1 MDSFRIDGGASLVQK
16 IYDSLAMKPTDE
28 VERRLGEIDEASNA
42 LNRLLDDGDGDI
54 GDCLQDLNKEFAAR
68 FVYHSTALEGSTLT
82 LPEVEL
88 AIEGEFFPS
97 EEKQLQDLYAVKGSY
112 EAYELAMREIAEGRR
127 LDEELVKDV
136 HGLTALDIQPRNRGT
151 YRVTQVYIANSLT
164 VPAANE
170 SIRPLMKDLFTAFE
184 RSRQHPLVKFAGF
197 HALFE
202 NIHPFRDAN
211 GRCGRIVLNAML
223 VDAGYAPI
231 AIKHESK
238 WRYAEALQEWQVYGN
253 PEPLLG
259 MVCDCVEKET
269 EARREAVETGIGK
282 IGRS

>member
-54 GDCLQDLNKEFAAR
+54 GDCLQGLNKEFAAR

-151 YRVTQVYIANSLT
+151 YRVTQVYITNSLT

-170 SIRPLMKDLFTAFE
+170 SIRPVMKDLFTAFE
-184 RSRQHPLVKFAGF
+184 RSRQHHFSM
-197 HALFE
+197 
-202 NIHPFRDAN
+202 I
-211 GRCGRIVLNAML
+211 
-223 VDAGYAPI
+223 
-231 AIKHESK
+231 
-238 WRYAEALQEWQVYGN
+238 Q
-253 PEPLLG
+253 
-259 MVCDCVEKET
+259 
-269 EARREAVETGIGK
+269 
-282 IGRS
+282 